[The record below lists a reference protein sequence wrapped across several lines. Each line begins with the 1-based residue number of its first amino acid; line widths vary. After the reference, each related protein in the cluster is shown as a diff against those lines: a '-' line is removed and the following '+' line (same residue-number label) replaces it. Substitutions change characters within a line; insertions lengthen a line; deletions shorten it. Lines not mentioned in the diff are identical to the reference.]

1 MTTQCDNPFAGDAG
15 LEAVL
20 TEHEPLAAHT
30 WFGLGGPARWMA
42 RPRDADQL
50 TELTRRCA
58 RAGLPLRVL
67 GQGANLLVG
76 DDGVDGVVVR
86 LDHQAFKRIEWPA
99 PEGPQGQE
107 VTVRAGAGAD
117 LGRLTLEAV
126 RRGLAGLECMAG
138 IPGTVGGA
146 VRMNAGGRFG
156 CIADVIRAVRVM
168 HRDGRQAVVAR
179 EQAGFAYRRSGLED
193 VLILEAELALRRDD
207 PARLH
212 ERYREVWEAK
222 RRTQPLRENSAG
234 CVFKNPPGHS
244 AGSLIDRA
252 GLKGRKVGGAWVAR
266 EHANFIVAREGA
278 TAADVLELIGQIRSE
293 VSGRFGVDL
302 ELEIELWGCR
312 SPQEAAAGS
321 GGSGTA

>member
-1 MTTQCDNPFAGDAG
+1 MTERCDNPFAGDPA

-20 TEHEPLAAHT
+20 SQHEPLAAHT

-42 RPRDADQL
+42 RPQDIEQL
-50 TELTRRCA
+50 AELTRRCV

-76 DDGVDGVVVR
+76 DDGVDGLVVR
-86 LDHQAFKRIEWPA
+86 LDRPVFKRIEWPA
-99 PEGPQGQE
+99 PEGPQGEE
-107 VTVRAGAGAD
+107 VTVRAAAGAD

-156 CIADVIRAVRVM
+156 QISDVIRSVRVM
-168 HRDGRQAVVAR
+168 HRDGRQGVVPR
-179 EQAGFAYRRSGLED
+179 EEAGFAYRRSGLGD

-207 PARLH
+207 PRRLH
-212 ERYREVWEAK
+212 ERYRAVWEVK

-244 AGSLIDRA
+244 AGALIDRA
-252 GLKGRKVGGAWVAR
+252 GLKGRKVGGACVAR

-278 TAADVLELIGQIRSE
+278 TASDVLELIGQIRDE
-293 VSGRFGVDL
+293 VSDRFGVDL

-312 SPQEAAAGS
+312 SS
-321 GGSGTA
+321 GGARAGTGAVGTA